1 MLNKKKLF
9 QIILFSLGILI
20 IFLTYFSNLQKKST
34 VKEVK
39 EEEILNQEFLVE
51 GVNRFENV
59 EYQGVD
65 NSGNEFTIG
74 SRFAEFE
81 KERPEIINMEDVK
94 CIFTFKDNT
103 ILTVTSDKGIY
114 NNITNDMKFTENVK
128 MDYLENIIFSDRA
141 SFNNFENQL
150 LVAGNIKGEGPTT
163 DLQADELDF
172 DLNTKDLNIS
182 MYSQERVNVKTKF

>member
-9 QIILFSLGILI
+9 QIILFSFGILI
-20 IFLTYFSNLQKKST
+20 IFLTYFSNFQKKST

-74 SRFAEFE
+74 SKFAEFE
-81 KERPEIINMEDVK
+81 KERPEIINMEDVV
-94 CIFTFKDNT
+94 CIFTFKDKT
-103 ILTVTSDKGIY
+103 ILTVNSDKGIY

-163 DLQADELDF
+163 NLQADELDF
-172 DLNTKDLNIS
+172 DLNTKDLKIS

>member
-9 QIILFSLGILI
+9 QLILFSFGIII
-20 IFLTYFSNLQKKST
+20 IFLTYFSNFQKNPT

-59 EYQGVD
+59 V
-65 NSGNEFTIG
+65 
-74 SRFAEFE
+74 
-81 KERPEIINMEDVK
+81 
-94 CIFTFKDNT
+94 CIFTFKDKT
-103 ILTVTSDKGIY
+103 ILTVNSDKGIY

-141 SFNNFENQL
+141 AFNNFENQL

-163 DLQADELDF
+163 NLQADELDF
-172 DLNTKDLNIS
+172 DLNTKDLKIS
-182 MYSQERVNVKTKF
+182 MYSLERVNVKTKF

>member
-9 QIILFSLGILI
+9 QIILFSFGILI
-20 IFLTYFSNLQKKST
+20 IFLTYFSNFQKKST

-74 SRFAEFE
+74 SKFAEFE
-81 KERPEIINMEDVK
+81 KERPEIINMEDVV

-163 DLQADELDF
+163 NLQADELDF
-172 DLNTKDLNIS
+172 DLNTKDLKIS

>member
-39 EEEILNQEFLVE
+39 EEEIL
-51 GVNRFENV
+51 
-59 EYQGVD
+59 
-65 NSGNEFTIG
+65 
-74 SRFAEFE
+74 
-81 KERPEIINMEDVK
+81 NMEDVK

-128 MDYLENIIFSDRA
+128 MDYLENTIFSDRA

-163 DLQADELDF
+163 NLQADELDF

>member
-9 QIILFSLGILI
+9 QLILFSFGIII
-20 IFLTYFSNLQKKST
+20 IFLTYFSNFQKNPT

-74 SRFAEFE
+74 SKFAEFE
-81 KERPEIINMEDVK
+81 KERPEIINMEDVV

-163 DLQADELDF
+163 NLQADELDF